1 MNRAVYLQAVADT
14 NDLIQQYKEHCNSFS
29 FSSID
34 PFEMKT
40 ASSTSR
46 GYYLIVSD
54 KNKTR
59 LSEYVIVIE
68 SDISEFI
75 EIGKERNHQTAFSTT
90 DLISLNTKW

>member
-1 MNRAVYLQAVADT
+1 
-14 NDLIQQYKEHCNSFS
+14 
-29 FSSID
+29 
-34 PFEMKT
+34 MKV

-59 LSEYVIVIE
+59 LSKYDSVIE
-68 SDISEFI
+68 SDSSEFI

-90 DLISLNTKW
+90 DLISLNTKWQIGLLLIVDGKKHKTVYI